1 MKWGWISGF
10 RVEGLGMLGLRGEET
25 KRRGGRGE
33 EEEGDRKRR
42 GKVFVL
48 RV

>member
-1 MKWGWISGF
+1 MSFRIDEFEGGWISGF
-10 RVEGLGMLGLRGEET
+10 RVEGVGFGE
-25 KRRGGRGE
+25 RGE